1 MIKYKGIS
9 LSVHPFF
16 VIIMLASIMTGHFL
30 ELLTLFIIVFIHE
43 LGHVIAARGFGV
55 TVRSIQMLPFGG
67 VAVMEDTG
75 YLTAGREMIISL
87 AGPLQNV
94 LLIGISWIL
103 HLLGLWDGPFLF
115 YFIEAN
121 LLIALFNLLP
131 ILPLDGGKL
140 VQSLCSI
147 VLPYHAALLWSLR
160 ISLMFS
166 VLVLIYSVLPL
177 LLAQGILQFNL
188 LLVGTF
194 LLYSN
199 WVDYRNIRYRFLRF
213 LMNRDRAFARHL
225 INGTIVQP
233 IVTDKAKPLDNIL
246 RLFKREKY
254 HFIYVMNPQ
263 GNIVAVIPEQ
273 RIISAF
279 LRGKPGA

>member
-1 MIKYKGIS
+1 
-9 LSVHPFF
+9 
-16 VIIMLASIMTGHFL
+16 MLASIMTGHFL

-131 ILPLDGGKL
+131 ILPLDGGKI

-147 VLPYHAALLWSLR
+147 VLPYHATLLWSLR

-166 VLVLIYSVLPL
+166 VLVLIYSVMPL

-279 LRGKPGA
+279 LRGKPGV